1 MDVREKPNPSY
12 WWTPL
17 LFGVIFII
25 AGIWILRSPMESY
38 EQITRFIGVII
49 VVSGTS
55 QILVALRHRKE
66 YPRWGFQA
74 IGGPIDLLI
83 GCILILN
90 PSLLL
95 RIITLFVGIWLF
107 VISISMIKGVIES
120 RKTRDTHWKW
130 NLIIAVFLLVLA
142 ILFFWHPMF
151 IGITFAIWTG
161 LAFIF
166 LGVCRIALP
175 LWLGR

>member
-1 MDVREKPNPSY
+1 MDATEKNNTSY

-25 AGIWILRSPMESY
+25 AGIWILRSPVESY
-38 EQITRFIGVII
+38 EQITRFIGVIL

-55 QILVALRHRKE
+55 QVLVAMRNRKE
-66 YPRWGFQA
+66 YPQWGFQA

-83 GCILILN
+83 GIILILN

-95 RIITLFVGIWLF
+95 RIITLFVGIWLL
-107 VISISMIKGVIES
+107 VISISMIKHLIDT
-120 RKTRDTHWKW
+120 RKNKDTRWKW
-130 NLIIAVFLLVLA
+130 NLILGVFLLVLA
-142 ILFFWHPMF
+142 ILFLWHPMF

-166 LGVCRIALP
+166 LGIFRIALP
-175 LWLGR
+175 LWLKR